1 MKTVNVKAY
10 SVNDV
15 KKVVPFSLSANGAN
29 CTIAWKK
36 AGSPIAGDELKAFL
50 LEQLKKKTKNVPGL
64 GCYIVLDAAV
74 SDSRE
79 NPYKILNIPTTQKR
93 KMKKIYELV
102 NVETE
107 QVLGT
112 ADSKEDAITLAKT
125 LVTSMK
131 ETLGVGVKHECRIK
145 KVVTEGEATAFTFEY
160 TPSQNAKQGTFLC
173 FGIETE
179 TI

>member
-1 MKTVNVKAY
+1 M
-10 SVNDV
+10 
-15 KKVVPFSLSANGAN
+15 
-29 CTIAWKK
+29 WKK
-36 AGSPIAGDELKAFL
+36 AGSPLSGQELKDFL
-50 LEQLKKKTKNVPGL
+50 TEYLKKHTKNMAGA

-112 ADSKEDAITLAKT
+112 ADSKEDAIALAKS

-131 ETLGVGVKHECRIK
+131 EDLGVGVKHECRIK

-173 FGIETE
+173 FGVEAE

>member
-15 KKVVPFSLSANGAN
+15 KKVTPFTLVKNA
-29 CTIAWKK
+29 TQMWKK
-36 AGSPIAGDELKAFL
+36 AGSPLAGQELKTFVEAY
-50 LEQLKKKTKNVPGL
+50 LKKHTKNVPGA
-64 GCYIVLDAAV
+64 GCYIVLDPAV

-112 ADSKEDAITLAKT
+112 ADSKEEAIALAKKI
-125 LVTSMK
+125 VTDRK
-131 ETLGVGVKHECRIK
+131 EDLGVGVKHECRIK
-145 KVVTEGEATAFTFEY
+145 KVVTDGEATAFTFEY

-173 FGIETE
+173 FGIEAE

>member
-1 MKTVNVKAY
+1 MIMKTVNVKAY
-10 SVNDV
+10 SLNEV
-15 KKVVPFSLSANGAN
+15 KKQTPFTLVKNA
-29 CTIAWKK
+29 TQMWKK
-36 AGSPIAGDELKAFL
+36 AGSPTAGQELKDFL
-50 LEQLKKKTKNVPGL
+50 TAYLTKHTKNIPGA
-64 GCYIVLDAAV
+64 GCYIVIDAAV

-112 ADSKEDAITLAKT
+112 ADSKEDAINLAKE
-125 LVTSMK
+125 LVTSKK
-131 ETLGVGVKHECRIK
+131 EELGVGVKHECRIK

-160 TPSQNAKQGTFLC
+160 VPSQNAKVGTFLC
-173 FGIETE
+173 FGVEAE

>member
-10 SVNDV
+10 SKNDAQ
-15 KKVVPFSLSANGAN
+15 KVVPFTLVKNA
-29 CTIAWKK
+29 TQMWKK
-36 AGSPIAGDELKAFL
+36 IGSPVTGPELKEFVTEYL
-50 LEQLKKKTKNVPGL
+50 RKHTKNVPGA

-79 NPYKILNIPTTQKR
+79 NPYKILNIPTTCKR

-112 ADSKEDAITLAKT
+112 ADSKEDAVKLAKE
-125 LVTSMK
+125 LVSSMK

-173 FGIETE
+173 FGFEAE